1 MWGAP
6 IAHDAAE
13 PLAVAVESLDGV
25 KIGVAYDLGRPTA
38 AVRLLLRELTAVIL
52 EANHDE
58 ILLRTSGY
66 PPSVQ
71 QRIAGSAGHLSN
83 RAAADL
89 LVEAHASRARHG
101 AALAHLSQ
109 RCNNEELARNTVET
123 ALRRKGFRGVVMWR
137 GRTTPSAR

>member
-1 MWGAP
+1 
-6 IAHDAAE
+6 
-13 PLAVAVESLDGV
+13 
-25 KIGVAYDLGRPTA
+25 
-38 AVRLLLRELTAVIL
+38 VRLLLRELTAVIL

-89 LVEAHASRARHG
+89 LVEAMHPG
-101 AALAHLSQ
+101 LGTVLLAHLSQ
-109 RCNNEELARNTVET
+109 RCNNEDLARNTVET
-123 ALRRKGFRGVVMWR
+123 ALRRKGFRGVVDV
-137 GRTTPSAR
+137 ARQDDPVGPLRLMRCDGAQMTFAI